1 MGNSTVNCHV
11 QPHKFLFVSKS
22 IGSSACVRRRWIH
35 LMSLPAEIWTQIFGL
50 AADED
55 ILFQPG
61 FPTSLA
67 ESAWCRDYWKLRFDV
82 NESSAEWSLRSPEQ
96 ALDILQRRSYAT
108 KKVRCGTYLD
118 IILKSTVLGY
128 HMYL

>member
-1 MGNSTVNCHV
+1 
-11 QPHKFLFVSKS
+11 
-22 IGSSACVRRRWIH
+22 
-35 LMSLPAEIWTQIFGL
+35 MSLPAEIWTQIFGL

-67 ESAWCRDYWKLRFDV
+67 ESAWCRDYWKFRLDV
-82 NESSAEWSLRSPEQ
+82 NDPSEWNLRSPEQ
-96 ALDILQRRSYAT
+96 ALDILQKRSYAT
-108 KKVRCGTYLD
+108 KKVSSGPYLD
-118 IILKSTVLGY
+118 IILKSTALGY